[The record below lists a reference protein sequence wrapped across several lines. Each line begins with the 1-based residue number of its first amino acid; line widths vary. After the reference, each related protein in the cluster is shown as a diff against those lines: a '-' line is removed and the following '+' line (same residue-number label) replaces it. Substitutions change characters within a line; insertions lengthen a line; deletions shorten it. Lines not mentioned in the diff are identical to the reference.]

1 MSVEAVE
8 EAACLLILANL
19 SELIGYRAGAQ
30 GRAGQLIRGVL
41 DGSENGVVIFSGR
54 LAVGDGDDE
63 DGDLHLALSGAL
75 QHEGVQDL
83 AAELSADG
91 GAAPEVDR
99 LDEPVHVGLVAD
111 VVTLSGAVDESD
123 RHTVRVE
130 QGGGSGSPAE
140 NAHHVPD
147 APAALGKHGAAVVD
161 VDDDVEQGKAYYVL
175 ADLEGDLP
183 RPAQRLYLGTS
194 DSGDVCDV
202 RRITEG
208 GHVLEVLLPDALL
221 QALAEEVLVGLHAS
235 CSSTSSTWCWRT
247 RGSVG
252 LETATWGRVRLLLL
266 SATGTGGWVRRVSL
280 EALG

>member
-1 MSVEAVE
+1 MSVETVE
-8 EAACLLILANL
+8 EAARLLVLADL
-19 SELIGYRAGAQ
+19 SELVGYRGGAEW
-30 GRAGQLIRGVL
+30 RAGQLICGVL
-41 DGSENGVVIFSGR
+41 DGSEDGVVILSGR
-54 LAVGDGDDE
+54 LAVRDGDDE
-63 DGDLHLALSGAL
+63 NRDLHLALPGAL
-75 QHEGVQDL
+75 QYEGLQDL
-83 AAELSADG
+83 ATELSADG
-91 GAAPEVDR
+91 GAAPEVNR

-123 RHTVRVE
+123 RDTVGVE

-147 APAALGKHGAAVVD
+147 ALAALGKHGAAIVD
-161 VDDDVEQGKAYYVL
+161 VDDNVEQGKAYYVL
-175 ADLEGDLP
+175 ADLERDLP

-235 CSSTSSTWCWRT
+235 SSSAWC
-247 RGSVG
+247 
-252 LETATWGRVRLLLL
+252 
-266 SATGTGGWVRRVSL
+266 
-280 EALG
+280 